1 MFYAAPKTH
10 KHPKIELRRIVIKP
24 KNFQVKAFSLLH
36 FKSKGSILNRFNS
49 ILSPLEYNESNTT
62 GNATKIQATLNYLA
76 PNQYLGKIKRVGG
89 KADGS
94 YVVPIEMLNK
104 NTYLLSGGIEDNNK
118 FEIYVA
124 SRGIT
129 GIQIDNSITSPP
141 QNHINLKFLNA
152 TLGDFDK
159 SGHVSLEAL
168 MNKVPR
174 NKKILIKIDIEGG
187 EIEALGSLSTKNL
200 KRIDC
205 LVMELHNLG
214 SITSK
219 NDKIYN
225 LLNRLH
231 NANLRSIFIQA
242 NNACLTYTLSGTLIP
257 DNIEITYVKK
267 HKTSKPSITYIHSI
281 KKLTTKNK
289 PNLSLINIDHI
300 LFQNLL

>member
-1 MFYAAPKTH
+1 
-10 KHPKIELRRIVIKP
+10 VIKR
-24 KNFQVKAFSLLH
+24 KNFQIKVFSIWH

-49 ILSPLEYNESNTT
+49 ILSPLEFDEITTIKNTS
-62 GNATKIQATLNYLA
+62 KIQAILNYLA

-94 YVVPIEMLNK
+94 YVVPIEILGK
-104 NTYLLSGGIEDNNK
+104 NTYLLSGGIENNNK
-118 FEIYVA
+118 FEIYAA
-124 SRGIT
+124 SRGTT
-129 GIQIDNSITSPP
+129 GIQIDNSITNPP
-141 QNHINLKFLNA
+141 QTHTNLKFINA
-152 TLGDFDK
+152 TLGDIDK
-159 SGHVSLEAL
+159 SGHVSLETL

-225 LLNRLH
+225 LLNQLH

-267 HKTSKPSITYIHSI
+267 YKTSKPSIAYIDSI

-289 PNLSLINIDHI
+289 PKFTLINIDHI
-300 LFQNLL
+300 LFKKLL

>member
-1 MFYAAPKTH
+1 M
-10 KHPKIELRRIVIKP
+10 IKP
-24 KNFQVKAFSLLH
+24 KNLQIKLFSMWH

-49 ILSPLEYNESNTT
+49 ILSPLEYNEITTNKNTI
-62 GNATKIQATLNYLA
+62 KIQTILSYLA
-76 PNQYLGKIKRVGG
+76 PHKHVGKIQRVGG
-89 KADGS
+89 EADGS
-94 YVVPIEMLNK
+94 YVVPIEILGK
-104 NTYLLSGGIEDNNK
+104 NTYLVSGGIEDNNE
-118 FEIYVA
+118 FEIFVA

-129 GIQIDNSITSPP
+129 GLQIDNSIAEPP
-141 QNHINLKFLNA
+141 RNHLNLKFLNA
-152 TLGDFDK
+152 TLGDIDK
-159 SGHVSLEAL
+159 PGHVSLETL
-168 MNKVPR
+168 MNKIPK

-231 NANLRSIFIQA
+231 KANLRSIFVQA
-242 NNACLTYTLSGTLIP
+242 NNACLTYTLAGTLIP

-267 HKTSKPSITYIHSI
+267 YKTSKPSVAYINSI

-300 LFQNLL
+300 LFQKLL

>member
-1 MFYAAPKTH
+1 
-10 KHPKIELRRIVIKP
+10 VIKR
-24 KNFQVKAFSLLH
+24 KNFQIKAFSIWH

-49 ILSPLEYNESNTT
+49 ILSPLEYDEITTTKNTK
-62 GNATKIQATLNYLA
+62 KIQTILNYLA

-94 YVVPIEMLNK
+94 YVVPIEILDK
-104 NTYLLSGGIEDNNK
+104 NTYLLSGGIEDNNE
-118 FEIYVA
+118 FEIFVA

-129 GIQIDNSITSPP
+129 GIQIDNSIAEPP
-141 QNHINLKFLNA
+141 RNHLNLKFLNA
-152 TLGDFDK
+152 TLGNTDK
-159 SGHVSLEAL
+159 PGHVSLETL
-168 MNKVPR
+168 INKIPK

-187 EIEALGSLSTKNL
+187 EIEALGSLSAKNL

-231 NANLRSIFIQA
+231 KANLRSIFVQA
-242 NNACLTYTLSGTLIP
+242 NNACLTYTLAGTLIP
-257 DNIEITYVKK
+257 DNIEITYAKK
-267 HKTSKPSITYIHSI
+267 YKTYKPSIAYINSI

-289 PNLSLINIDHI
+289 PNLSFINIDHI
-300 LFQNLL
+300 LFQKLL

>member
-1 MFYAAPKTH
+1 M
-10 KHPKIELRRIVIKP
+10 IKP
-24 KNFQVKAFSLLH
+24 KNLHIKVFSIWH
-36 FKSKGSILNRFNS
+36 FKSKGSILNRFDS
-49 ILSPLEYNESNTT
+49 ILSPLEYNEITANKNTI
-62 GNATKIQATLNYLA
+62 KIQTILNYLA
-76 PNQYLGKIKRVGG
+76 PHKYLGKIQRVGG

-94 YVVPIEMLNK
+94 YVVPIEILDK
-104 NTYLLSGGIEDNNK
+104 NTYLLSGGIENNNK
-118 FEIYVA
+118 FEIFVA

-129 GIQIDNSITSPP
+129 GIQIDNSISKPP
-141 QNHINLKFLNA
+141 QNHSNLKFLNA
-152 TLGDFDK
+152 TLGDTDK
-159 SGHVSLEAL
+159 PGHVSLETL
-168 MNKVPR
+168 MNKVPK
-174 NKKILIKIDIEGG
+174 NKKILIKIDIDGG
-187 EIEALGSLSTKNL
+187 EIESLGSLSTKNL

-267 HKTSKPSITYIHSI
+267 HKTSKPSITYINSI
-281 KKLTTKNK
+281 KKIATKNK
-289 PNLSLINIDHI
+289 SNLSLINIDHI
-300 LFQNLL
+300 LFKNLL

>member
-1 MFYAAPKTH
+1 M
-10 KHPKIELRRIVIKP
+10 IKP
-24 KNFQVKAFSLLH
+24 KNFQIKAFSIWH

-49 ILSPLEYNESNTT
+49 ILSPLEYNEITTTKNTV
-62 GNATKIQATLNYLA
+62 KIQAILNYLA

-94 YVVPIEMLNK
+94 YVVPIEMLDR

-118 FEIYVA
+118 FEIFAA

-129 GIQIDNSITSPP
+129 GIQIDNSITKPP
-141 QNHINLKFLNA
+141 QNHPNLEFLKA
-152 TLGDFDK
+152 TLGDVDK
-159 SGHVSLEAL
+159 PGYVSLEAL
-168 MNKVPR
+168 MNKAPK
-174 NKKILIKIDIEGG
+174 NKKILIKIDIEGS
-187 EIEALGSLSTKNL
+187 EIEALGSLSIKNL

-225 LLNRLH
+225 LLNQLH
-231 NANLRSIFIQA
+231 KANLRSIFIQA
-242 NNACLTYTLSGTLIP
+242 NNACLTYTLAGNLVP

-267 HKTSKPSITYIHSI
+267 HKTSKPDVNYISSI
-281 KKLTTKNK
+281 KRIAVKNK
-289 PNLSLINIDHI
+289 PNISFINIDHI
-300 LFQNLL
+300 LFKKLLVTKNSTL

>member
-1 MFYAAPKTH
+1 M
-10 KHPKIELRRIVIKP
+10 IKS
-24 KNFQVKAFSLLH
+24 KNLQIKLFSIWH
-36 FKSKGSILNRFNS
+36 FKSKGSVLNRFNS
-49 ILSPLEYNESNTT
+49 ILSPLEYNEITTNKNTI
-62 GNATKIQATLNYLA
+62 KIQTILSYLG
-76 PNQYLGKIKRVGG
+76 PHKYLGKIKRVGG
-89 KADGS
+89 EADGS
-94 YVVPIEMLNK
+94 YVIPIEILDK

-118 FEIYVA
+118 FEIFVA

-129 GIQIDNSITSPP
+129 GIQIDNSISKPP
-141 QNHINLKFLNA
+141 QNHSNLKFLNA
-152 TLGDFDK
+152 TLGDTDK
-159 SGHVSLEAL
+159 PGHVSLETL
-168 MNKVPR
+168 INKIPK

-187 EIEALGSLSTKNL
+187 EIEALRSLSAKNL

-219 NDKIYN
+219 NDKIFN

-231 NANLRSIFIQA
+231 KANLRSIFVQA
-242 NNACLTYTLSGTLIP
+242 NNACLTYTLAGTLIP

-267 HKTSKPSITYIHSI
+267 HRTSKPNITYIDNI

-300 LFQNLL
+300 LFQKLL

>member
-1 MFYAAPKTH
+1 
-10 KHPKIELRRIVIKP
+10 VIQQ
-24 KNFQVKAFSLLH
+24 KNFQIKVFSICY

-49 ILSPLEYNESNTT
+49 ILSPLEYDEITTTKNTS
-62 GNATKIQATLNYLA
+62 KIQAILNYLA

-94 YVVPIEMLNK
+94 YVVPIEILGK
-104 NTYLLSGGIEDNNK
+104 NTYLLSGGIENNNK
-118 FEIYVA
+118 FEIYAA
-124 SRGIT
+124 SRGTT
-129 GIQIDNSITSPP
+129 GIQIDNSITNPP
-141 QNHINLKFLNA
+141 QNHTNLKFLNA
-152 TLGDFDK
+152 TLGDIDK
-159 SGHVSLEAL
+159 SGYVSLETL
-168 MNKVPR
+168 MNKVPK
-174 NKKILIKIDIEGG
+174 NKKILLKIDIEGG

-231 NANLRSIFIQA
+231 KASLRSIFIQA
-242 NNACLTYTLSGTLIP
+242 NNACLTYTLAGTLIP

-267 HKTSKPSITYIHSI
+267 HKTSKPSITYIGRI
-281 KKLTTKNK
+281 KKIATKNK
-289 PNLSLINIDHI
+289 PNSSLINIDHI
-300 LFQNLL
+300 LFKKLL